1 MRGKFPPTIN
11 LDEADPECDRLRAER
26 REARAHR
33 RRAVQ
38 LHRLRLEELG
48 AGRGAAPAMSPR
60 SSRPAPTRRADR
72 TARNTYEEQAGNL
85 RDIARVN
92 RWLGGI
98 AACAVPCAS

>member
-1 MRGKFPPTIN
+1 
-11 LDEADPECDRLRAER
+11 
-26 REARAHR
+26 
-33 RRAVQ
+33 
-38 LHRLRLEELG
+38 
-48 AGRGAAPAMSPR
+48 MSPR